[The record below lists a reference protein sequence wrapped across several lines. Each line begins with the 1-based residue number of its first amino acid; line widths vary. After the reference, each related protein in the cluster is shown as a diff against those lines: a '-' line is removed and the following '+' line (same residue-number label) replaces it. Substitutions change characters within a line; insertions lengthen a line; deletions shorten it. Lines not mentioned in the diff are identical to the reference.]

1 MLYYMYMK
9 KYNVTY
15 IVYFKNSIK
24 NIDTAV
30 IAKNEDEAEKIA
42 DTKLDKYLSKREIDG
57 YELESVEEYN
67 TRDHSA
73 DLNKFVEY
81 NPA

>member
-1 MLYYMYMK
+1 MK

-15 IVYFKNSIK
+15 IVYFESDIK
-24 NIDTAV
+24 HIDTAV
-30 IAKNEDEAEKIA
+30 MANNESEAEKIA

-57 YELESVEEYN
+57 YELESVKEYN
-67 TRDHSA
+67 KVIHSA

-81 NPA
+81 KPA

>member
-1 MLYYMYMK
+1 MTTGKNMK

-15 IVYFKNSIK
+15 IVYFESDIK
-24 NIDTAV
+24 HIDTAV
-30 IAKNEDEAEKIA
+30 MANNESEAEKTA
-42 DTKLDKYLSKREIDG
+42 DKKLDKYLSKREIDG

-81 NPA
+81 KPA

>member
-1 MLYYMYMK
+1 MK

-15 IVYFKNSIK
+15 IVYFESDIK
-24 NIDTAV
+24 HIDTAV
-30 IAKNEDEAEKIA
+30 MANNESEAEKTA
-42 DTKLDKYLSKREIDG
+42 DKKLDKYLSKREIDG

-81 NPA
+81 KPA

>member
-1 MLYYMYMK
+1 MK

-15 IVYFKNSIK
+15 IVYFKNDIK
-24 NIDTAV
+24 HIDTAV
-30 IAKNEDEAEKIA
+30 MANNESEAEKTA
-42 DTKLDKYLSKREIDG
+42 DKKLDKYLSKREIDG

-81 NPA
+81 KPA

>member
-1 MLYYMYMK
+1 MK

-15 IVYFKNSIK
+15 IVYFESDIK
-24 NIDTAV
+24 HIDTVVMAN
-30 IAKNEDEAEKIA
+30 NEDEAEKTA
-42 DTKLDKYLSKREIDG
+42 DKKLDKYLSKREIDG

-67 TRDHSA
+67 KVIHSA

-81 NPA
+81 KPA

>member
-1 MLYYMYMK
+1 MK

-15 IVYFKNSIK
+15 IVYFESDIK
-24 NIDTAV
+24 HIDTVVMAN
-30 IAKNEDEAEKIA
+30 NESEAEKTA
-42 DTKLDKYLSKREIDG
+42 DKKLDKYLSKREIDG

-67 TRDHSA
+67 KVIHSA

-81 NPA
+81 KPA